1 MTEKRLKDAIDINNE
16 LKTHPAHLE
25 IIKLWADQ
33 VLDDTYT
40 IYDETNLQID
50 RR

>member
-1 MTEKRLKDAIDINNE
+1 MNKKHLKDAIDVNNE
-16 LKTHPAHLE
+16 LKTHPAQLE

-33 VLDDTYT
+33 TLDDTYT
-40 IYDETNLQID
+40 IYNETDLQTD